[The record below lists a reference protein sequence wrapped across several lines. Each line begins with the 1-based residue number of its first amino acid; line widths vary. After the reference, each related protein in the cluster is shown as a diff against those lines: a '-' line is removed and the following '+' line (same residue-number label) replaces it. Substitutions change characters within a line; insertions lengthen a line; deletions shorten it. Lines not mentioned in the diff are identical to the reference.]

1 MILKKKLKKLVL
13 PFRILNIFKKFIFF
27 LGLVSFLFIITI
39 ITYYYSSNLQKKFSV
54 KAIILKV
61 NDKIL
66 DKYIGFNIRHT
77 GKYFEIL
84 NLNLFKNFENSN
96 LERVYLEINQKTILG
111 LELQRKIK
119 SENNGE
125 LGDMNKLMLPA
136 KIYYEGEKYSIKMR
150 TKGARL
156 AHYADKD
163 ETSYKIDIKGSKRLW
178 GMEEFSF
185 QKPIT
190 KNYTYE
196 YLFHKLLG
204 HVGLVKVK
212 YFFINKSS

>member
-1 MILKKKLKKLVL
+1 M
-13 PFRILNIFKKFIFF
+13 
-27 LGLVSFLFIITI
+27 
-39 ITYYYSSNLQKKFSV
+39 

-204 HVGLVKVK
+204 HVGALKVK
-212 YFFINKSS
+212 YFFINLHINDIEPHTLRSKKVFLKK